1 MQRRNLEKMKRNSKR
16 RTILIEMNEKRKIK
30 ENWSD
35 AQKRFCV
42 AQISKKLSKESKM
55 KNLDTTVESR
65 FVLFSFLIFLCF

>member
-1 MQRRNLEKMKRNSKR
+1 MQRRHLDKMKRKR
-16 RTILIEMNEKRKIK
+16 GTILIEMNEKRKIK

-42 AQISKKLSKESKM
+42 AQISKKLSEESKM
-55 KNLDTTVESR
+55 KNLNTTVESR